1 MQNAYRRNRAV
12 VVAGV
17 MLLAVMAL
25 LFVAPFFGAA
35 PATAKPVE
43 QNRFAYRV
51 QVRPNSTE
59 PALWVMQSNAN
70 GAAFQ
75 IDKRQTSTPG
85 VYGTPT
91 PIFKISKAGAISV
104 WPTESLT
111 GAMIA
116 NVSRA
121 LNLPL
126 ETWYDCDT
134 NAGDRLA
141 FAEGTPDA
149 VPDYSNSST
158 DGLGRVILFDDT
170 SGTPDVSSSICSDFI
185 VPPDYASGGAFL
197 IRALKDTHT
206 GVAEWLNTQVSING
220 AALGTNAGTTTTG
233 TATTAYTLTP
243 AGTYTAGASVSAA
256 IQITST
262 GTITDTV
269 SIAGVEW
276 TYTSTQ

>member
-1 MQNAYRRNRAV
+1 MSKRILAAAITLLV
-12 VVAGV
+12 VVAA
-17 MLLAVMAL
+17 MAITAVPSQT
-25 LFVAPFFGAA
+25 VTGAPS
-35 PATAKPVE
+35 E
-43 QNRFAYRV
+43 QNRFNYRV

-59 PALWVMQSNAN
+59 PALWVMQKNAS

-75 IDKRQTSTPG
+75 VDRVATSTPG

-91 PIFKISKAGAISV
+91 PVIKISKAGAISV

-111 GAMIA
+111 SAMIA

-121 LNLPL
+121 INLPL

-141 FAEGTPDA
+141 FAESTPDA

-170 SGTPDVSSSICSDFI
+170 SGTPDVSSSICSEFV
-185 VPPDYASGGAFL
+185 VPPDYASGGALL

-206 GVAEWLNTQVSING
+206 GVAEWLNAQVSING
-220 AALGTNAGTTTTG
+220 AALGTNSGVATTG

-243 AGTYTAGASVSAA
+243 AGTYTAGASVSAT
-256 IQITST
+256 IQLTST